1 MAAVNNF
8 PNYLQIPPLLS
19 LRIWHAL
26 RALSVVAALTMAAL
40 LVVRPQWALPL
51 FWLVIVPVLP
61 AVFMIVP
68 GLWRNLCPLAAMNQA
83 PRLFGFTRGLAHTP
97 RIREYSYV
105 IGITLFFA
113 LVSSRKWLFDQ
124 SGVASGALIVF
135 GLAGGFV
142 GGALFKGKSGW
153 CSSICPL
160 LPVQRLYGQTPLK
173 LVANS
178 HCQPCVGCTKNCYD
192 FNPKVAFLADQY
204 DSDRYHVGYRRFF
217 AAALPGFILAFF
229 TVSGAASPLAPA
241 HSGILLVPLY
251 AHFLLYTGISMAV
264 YQSLDTFAKVP
275 TNSLNVLFGA
285 AALNTYYWFAAM
297 GLFKALSALSGDW
310 AVPPAAPYAVRV
322 PLWIVTGVW
331 LWRSFATEDL
341 FRREFIT
348 KTATQTV
355 GVGQGAVAA
364 LRKAAQQ
371 ASAQLVIEPDQR
383 QVAAAPE
390 QSLLELIEGCGARIE
405 SGCRMGVCG
414 ADPVAVHE
422 GLENLSPPDDDECN
436 TLARL
441 GHADNTRMAC
451 KARIRQG
458 QVTIA
463 LVPDKRQGTATATS
477 AKFDATIQH
486 VVVVGNGI
494 AGVTAA
500 DHLRRRHPVCRIT
513 VVADENHHLYNRMA
527 ITRLVY
533 GRSAMQGLYLMPES
547 WYSDRNIEVMLNTAA
562 RAVDPANH
570 EIMLADGET
579 LKYDRLIFATGS
591 NSFVPPLPGYGGAGC
606 YVLRSADD
614 AMDVRS
620 YAQSSEAR
628 HAVVAGGGLL
638 GLEAAYALHKLGL
651 QVTILER
658 NKWLL
663 NRQLDERGGRLLESY
678 LSNLG
683 LRILTG
689 VHIKALTQSDGA
701 QHVQLDE
708 GEPRRADLF
717 IVAAGIAPNTALASA
732 AGLAVQRGIVVDA
745 QMRTSADDIYAAGDA
760 AEIDGRV
767 MGLWPVAVEQ
777 AEIAA
782 CNALG
787 ESRSYQE
794 PVLSTQLKVVGA
806 DLISVGQFNPGP
818 DDISIV
824 EEDVSSHRYRKLV
837 VRDGILVGAIL
848 IGWPELI
855 EPVGKAVKKKQSLNG
870 AAAQLKAGDWTFFTA
885 RSH

>member
-1 MAAVNNF
+1 MF
-8 PNYLQIPPLLS
+8 
-19 LRIWHAL
+19 R
-26 RALSVVAALTMAAL
+26 
-40 LVVRPQWALPL
+40 
-51 FWLVIVPVLP
+51 
-61 AVFMIVP
+61 
-68 GLWRNLCPLAAMNQA
+68 
-83 PRLFGFTRGLAHTP
+83 
-97 RIREYSYV
+97 
-105 IGITLFFA
+105 
-113 LVSSRKWLFDQ
+113 
-124 SGVASGALIVF
+124 
-135 GLAGGFV
+135 
-142 GGALFKGKSGW
+142 
-153 CSSICPL
+153 
-160 LPVQRLYGQTPLK
+160 
-173 LVANS
+173 
-178 HCQPCVGCTKNCYD
+178 
-192 FNPKVAFLADQY
+192 
-204 DSDRYHVGYRRFF
+204 
-217 AAALPGFILAFF
+217 
-229 TVSGAASPLAPA
+229 
-241 HSGILLVPLY
+241 
-251 AHFLLYTGISMAV
+251 
-264 YQSLDTFAKVP
+264 
-275 TNSLNVLFGA
+275 
-285 AALNTYYWFAAM
+285 
-297 GLFKALSALSGDW
+297 ALSALNGNW
-310 AVPPAAPYAVRV
+310 PVPPEAPYVVRV
-322 PLWIVTGVW
+322 PLWIVTGMW
-331 LWRSFATEDL
+331 LWRGFATEGL

-348 KTATQTV
+348 KTVTQTV

-371 ASAQLVIEPDQR
+371 ASTQLVIEPDQR
-383 QVAAAPE
+383 QVAATPE

-414 ADPVAVHE
+414 ADPVAVRE

-451 KARIRQG
+451 KARIKQG

-463 LVPDKRQGTATATS
+463 LVPDKRLVMSTATS
-477 AKFDATIQH
+477 EKFDAAIQH

-500 DHLRRRHPVCRIT
+500 DHLRRRHPSCRIT

-547 WYSDRNIEVMLNTAA
+547 WYSDRNIDVMLNTAA
-562 RAVDPANH
+562 RAIDPSNH
-570 EIMLADGET
+570 EVMLADGET
-579 LKYDRLIFATGS
+579 LKYDRLIVTTGS

-620 YAQSSEAR
+620 YAQSSAAR
-628 HAVVAGGGLL
+628 HAVIAGGGLL

-651 QVTILER
+651 QVTVLER

-683 LRILTG
+683 VRILTG
-689 VHIKALTQSDGA
+689 VQIKALTQSSGS

-732 AGLAVQRGIVVDA
+732 AGLAVKRGIVVDA
-745 QMRTSADDIYAAGDA
+745 QMRTSADDIYAAGDV

-782 CNALG
+782 RNALG
-787 ESRSYQE
+787 ESRSYEE

-818 DDISIV
+818 QDTTII
-824 EEDVSSHRYRKLV
+824 EEDISSHRYRKLV

-855 EPVGKAVKKKQSLNG
+855 EPVGKAVKKKQSLN
-870 AAAQLKAGDWTFFTA
+870 AVAAQLKAGDWSFFA
-885 RSH
+885 VRSN